1 MASELHPFIRGFG
14 PVSTTVDREVLGAS
28 EQSSYATGFTFNAG
42 AEFLA
47 GTTFSP
53 FYFGAGAGLMSAMK
67 DHDLEIAPWSV
78 PIWGS
83 ISLRSSKSYENLVP
97 FVTARGGWMM
107 PLSTSG
113 AWWNSPKNFIVDASI
128 GAIYQKTV
136 GIELS
141 YTFTSLEK
149 SYESSGVSYSVK
161 SGRFGLACF
170 WNFELTHS
178 QEFVPNEEFHP
189 EDEETED
196 HQVNTPAIKEISSEP
211 VEENEPTE
219 EATATDD
226 ISKPAEAKSDADST
240 VAEASTPVEEV
251 KPDETQS
258 VEEVQPAEIIQ
269 PAEEVLQ

>member
-1 MASELHPFIRGFG
+1 MKREILISAFSLLCSQSMASELHPFIRGFG

-67 DHDLEIAPWSV
+67 DHDLEIAPWSA
-78 PIWGS
+78 PIWAS
-83 ISLRSSKSYENLVP
+83 LSLRSSKSFDNCIP
-97 FVTARGGWMM
+97 FVTMRGGWVL
-107 PLSTSG
+107 PLSTAG

-128 GAIYQKTV
+128 GAIYQKTL

-161 SGRFGLACF
+161 SGRFGIACF
-170 WNFELTHS
+170 WNFELTHT

-189 EDEETED
+189 EDEETEE
-196 HQVNTPAIKEISSEP
+196 HQVNTPVIKEISSEP
-211 VEENEPTE
+211 VEENEPAE
-219 EATATDD
+219 ETTATDD
-226 ISKPAEAKSDADST
+226 VSVSTEA
-240 VAEASTPVEEV
+240 

-258 VEEVQPAEIIQ
+258 VEEVQPAETIQ